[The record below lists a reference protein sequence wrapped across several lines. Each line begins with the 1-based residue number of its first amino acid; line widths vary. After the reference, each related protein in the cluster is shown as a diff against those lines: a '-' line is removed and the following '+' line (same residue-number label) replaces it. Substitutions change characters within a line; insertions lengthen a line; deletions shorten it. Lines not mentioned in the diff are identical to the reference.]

1 MLHAWKIGATCSII
15 ISYTY
20 LLHVL
25 FNLGVCLLHIVYAKY
40 TALKY
45 TINVTLFENM
55 TSNQVF
61 IVFLDCV

>member
-1 MLHAWKIGATCSII
+1 MLHAWKIGATCPII

-25 FNLGVCLLHIVYAKY
+25 FNLGLYLLHTVYTKH

-61 IVFLDCV
+61 IVFLVCV